1 MNAVAKLPAERE
13 DVLRVMQQ
21 ALYPGARRE
30 SVEMV
35 LGYCQAR
42 GLDPMLKPV
51 HIVPMYVDGGMR
63 DVPLPGIALYR
74 IQAARSGQYNG
85 KTEPEF
91 GPDVTRTFTGQDRQ
105 NRQVTKTVTFPS
117 WCRVTVKRG
126 DADFSAKEF
135 WTENYATAGRQSE
148 VPNEMWA
155 KRPYGQLAKCAEAQ
169 ALRMAFPELTGGEPT
184 SEEMEGKSFAPDRMP
199 PARGP
204 VIDAAASMTPAAPP
218 PWEAMAWPICKRDGT
233 CEDMA
238 DPDTWA
244 EEIQRRVAAV
254 QAMADLSTERKAKA
268 IRQIADANKDAWD
281 HLAGRGYESAV
292 AEIEALFTAALGEG
306 ADA

>member
-1 MNAVAKLPAERE
+1 
-13 DVLRVMQQ
+13 MQQ

-51 HIVPMYVDGGMR
+51 HIVPMWVDGGMR

-74 IQAARSGQYNG
+74 IQAARSGQYGG

-91 GPDVTRTFTGQDRQ
+91 GPDVTRTFTGTDRQ
-105 NRQVTKTVTFPS
+105 NKPVTKTVTFPS

-126 DADFSAKEF
+126 GADFSAKEF
-135 WTENYATAGRQSE
+135 WTENYATAGRNSE

-155 KRPYGQLAKCAEAQ
+155 KRPYAQLAKCAEAQ

-184 SEEMEGKSFAPDRMP
+184 SEEMEGKSFAPLP
-199 PARGP
+199 PTHGP
-204 VIDAAASMTPAAPP
+204 TISGHAERAPEPDVCLTMLTPGGETRDAPNIGTWVRWCEAAIAKLEDAAA
-218 PWEAMAWPICKRDGT
+218 
-233 CEDMA
+233 
-238 DPDTWA
+238 
-244 EEIQRRVAAV
+244 VAAWMN
-254 QAMADLSTERKAKA
+254 AMDQHLTTAETV
-268 IRQIADANKDAWD
+268 DA
-281 HLAGRGYESAV
+281 SAV
-292 AEIEALFTAALGEG
+292 AHITRIANDRIMHTEGEP
-306 ADA
+306 A